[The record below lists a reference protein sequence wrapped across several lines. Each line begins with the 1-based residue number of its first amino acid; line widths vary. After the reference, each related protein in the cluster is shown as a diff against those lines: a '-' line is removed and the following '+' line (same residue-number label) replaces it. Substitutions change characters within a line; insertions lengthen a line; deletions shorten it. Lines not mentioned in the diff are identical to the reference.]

1 MLRLALKLL
10 LVARADLSL
19 LIAPNK
25 TGLMGHARITK
36 GEGLSHIARSLIL
49 SLVAKNSSLGMSQ
62 GIRSLVLL
70 SLLLLGSLVA
80 CNTPP
85 LEEGWKMLTISS
97 DGLDSLHAAGQEV
110 LIVEGRR
117 KHAMEL
123 YLRHDNRTEQ
133 TSIPLV
139 RVLRRDGRELHRDTL
154 MVQLAERPG
163 LWRGS
168 ELVSHEASTKVPQ
181 AVYIEYAGLYEFLFY
196 VPKTCEVKGLV
207 SLGFRLRSASK

>member
-1 MLRLALKLL
+1 
-10 LVARADLSL
+10 
-19 LIAPNK
+19 
-25 TGLMGHARITK
+25 
-36 GEGLSHIARSLIL
+36 
-49 SLVAKNSSLGMSQ
+49 
-62 GIRSLVLL
+62 
-70 SLLLLGSLVA
+70 
-80 CNTPP
+80 
-85 LEEGWKMLTISS
+85 MLTISS

-139 RVLRRDGRELHRDTL
+139 RVLRRDGRELQRDTL